1 MPSHKPMPMGGCGP
15 RHWGPPIRE
24 CRREAKELLVEPEA
38 RANPPAKQVDVKTQ
52 DKVVSDTP
60 TKNIGA
66 EVIGFDQSDGSLVID
81 GETAT
86 GSRKAI
92 IGGGCCVQLSVEYM
106 PAKPVLNA
114 DSSSPKCAVT
124 VEVVDNEDCYL
135 GWRKVFQEGYH
146 VKESIITTYP
156 GARLAVAVNNAIARV
171 RWCEIFSC

>member
-1 MPSHKPMPMGGCGP
+1 MMPSHKPMPMGGCGP

-24 CRREAKELLVEPEA
+24 CRRETKELLVEPEA
-38 RANPPAKQVDVKTQ
+38 RAKPQATESNTPAANQTNTTNSEQV
-52 DKVVSDTP
+52 VVVGNEVT
-60 TKNIGA
+60 NIEG
-66 EVIGFDQSDGSLVID
+66 D
-81 GETAT
+81 T

-135 GWRKVFQEGYH
+135 GWRKIFQEGYH
-146 VKESIITTYP
+146 VKEAIITTYP
-156 GARLAVAVNNAIARV
+156 GAWLTVTVTNAIARV
-171 RWCEIFSC
+171 RWCEVFSC